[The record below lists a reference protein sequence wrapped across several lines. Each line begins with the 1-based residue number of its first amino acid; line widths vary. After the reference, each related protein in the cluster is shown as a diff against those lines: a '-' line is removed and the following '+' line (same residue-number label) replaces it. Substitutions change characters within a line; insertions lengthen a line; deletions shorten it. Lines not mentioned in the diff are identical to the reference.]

1 MRIGQGAGNSIAER
15 AKYLQKLKARHDEVV
30 RHEEAHY
37 REAGHLAR
45 SKPVLSDFVTGPD
58 GKQYATGGH
67 VMIDTSKTGDPQ
79 KDLERGK
86 TIVRSA
92 EAPLSVDS
100 EMSQADKNVAAKGR
114 KMIEESEQKLGKL
127 KKLKVAVG
135 GMGSKLNTQQVKVL
149 AEGLDLKMNPGHI
162 LNFLA

>member
-1 MRIGQGAGNSIAER
+1 MRVSSCSGGSCAQR
-15 AKYLQKLKARHDEVV
+15 AKHLKKLKARHDEVV

-37 REAGHLAR
+37 REAGHLAA
-45 SKPVLSDFVTGPD
+45 SKPVLSDFVTGAD

-67 VMIDTSKTGDPQ
+67 VMINTSETGDPE
-79 KDLERGK
+79 KDLQNGRI
-86 TIVRSA
+86 IVRSA

-114 KMIEESEQKLGKL
+114 RMIEKSEKKLGKL

-135 GMGSKLNTQQVKVL
+135 GLGSQLNTQQVKVL
-149 AEGLDLKMNPGHI
+149 AEGLDLSMNPGKI
-162 LNFLA
+162 LNFIA